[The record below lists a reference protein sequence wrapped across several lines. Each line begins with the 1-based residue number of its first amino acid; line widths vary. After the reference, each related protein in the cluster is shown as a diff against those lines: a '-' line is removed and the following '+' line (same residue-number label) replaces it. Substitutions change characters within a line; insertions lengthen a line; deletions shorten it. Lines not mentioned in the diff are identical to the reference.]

1 MLGSHDVT
9 FYHALVCH
17 FVFSKEL
24 TFHVN
29 VLRMILSIH
38 TYHSLPLISAVFPQ
52 TVPVLAGVGVVAV
65 TAILAKIF
73 LPGLFGGKKKGA
85 PTTLKDATVKYPLKL
100 IDREVS
106 IYNPHADCQ
115 TNNL

>member
-1 MLGSHDVT
+1 MLGFIHQ
-9 FYHALVCH
+9 FMKYL
-17 FVFSKEL
+17 FSC
-24 TFHVN
+24 T
-29 VLRMILSIH
+29 
-38 TYHSLPLISAVFPQ
+38 PQ

-100 IDREVS
+100 IDKEVRS
-106 IYNPHADCQ
+106 
-115 TNNL
+115 